1 MFSPFS
7 IHSKFYF
14 FCLVW
19 LYEIGI
25 LSQTSSLLRS
35 SSFPGLSVK
44 ILMNYVCAQSCLT
57 FCNPMD
63 YSLLGSSVPGI
74 LQLRI
79 LEWVVMPSLRGS
91 SQPRDQTHTSCLLHW
106 QADSLPTAPPGKT
119 PSYKVLVTNQDLGH
133 LRCSFSLMRQLS
145 GLGENRL
152 WMGRFVLG
160 VRQQGELFRLMM

>member
-57 FCNPMD
+57 FCDPMD

-74 LQLRI
+74 LQARI
-79 LEWVVMPSLRGS
+79 LEWVAISSSRGS

-160 VRQQGELFRLMM
+160 VRQQGELSRLMM